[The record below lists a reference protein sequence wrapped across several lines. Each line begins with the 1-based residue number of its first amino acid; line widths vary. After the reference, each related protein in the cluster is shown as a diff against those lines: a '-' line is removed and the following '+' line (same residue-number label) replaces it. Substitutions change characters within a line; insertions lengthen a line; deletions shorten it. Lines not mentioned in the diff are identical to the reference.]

1 MCCLLATFML
11 IGPRGL
17 GILWWLV
24 EPLRW
29 QVTFNGSFIIPFLG
43 ILFLPWTTLAYLVC
57 CARRR
62 DGWRVHPRGPGP
74 AAGHRVLRGWIFLQ
88 LATFAAHNGV
98 PRGLTGR
105 NCRGTAIGVESS
117 W

>member
-29 QVTFNGSFIIPFLG
+29 QVTFNGSFIIPLLG
-43 ILFLPWTTLAYLVC
+43 VLFLPWTTLSYVVCAPGGVTGGEFILVGL
-57 CARRR
+57 ALVLDIASFGGGYFSNSRRSQ
-62 DGWRVHPRGPGP
+62 PTTEYRGD
-74 AAGHRVLRGWIFLQ
+74 
-88 LATFAAHNGV
+88 
-98 PRGLTGR
+98 
-105 NCRGTAIGVESS
+105 
-117 W
+117 